1 MDTPVVKRADLR
13 TGAPAILGP
22 VIIEERESTT
32 VVPPGW
38 SVSLEISGALVI
50 ASGEATSPR
59 SVTP

>member
-1 MDTPVVKRADLR
+1 MKRANLR
-13 TGAPAILGP
+13 TGMPAIHGP

-50 ASGEATSPR
+50 TSGEATSPR
-59 SVTP
+59 NVTP